1 MSKKIILD
9 VRGLPEKIEALA
21 RRLGITDFIG
31 PRGEGINLVENPEE
45 ATPSSILITRIET
58 PEDVNKIVETA
69 KKGVKKI
76 LVDTKDWRVI
86 PIENIIAELQDYD
99 VELYARAEDPREAE
113 MLSGILEKGVDGII
127 LKVSDADELLKA
139 YELIAP
145 TPEISLRSARVVG
158 AELVGVGDRVC
169 IDTSSMLR
177 VGEGC
182 LVGNTSQFLFLVHSE
197 SIETGYVAARPF
209 RVNAGGVHA
218 YTLLPNGRTKYLAE
232 LKAGDDV
239 LIVNW
244 DGKSRRAVVGR
255 SKIERRPLILVKAR
269 AGDNEG
275 SILLQYAET
284 IRLVKPGG
292 EPVSVTELGVGDDVL
307 VYLAEA
313 KARHYGVAVN
323 EFIIEK

>member
-9 VRGLPEKIEALA
+9 VRELPEKTEALA

-45 ATPSSILITRIET
+45 ATPSSILITRIES

-86 PIENIIAELQDYD
+86 PIENVIAELQDYD
-99 VELYARAEDPREAE
+99 VELYAKAEDPREAE

-158 AELVGVGDRVC
+158 VELAGVGDRVC

-269 AGDNEG
+269 AGDHEG
-275 SILLQYAET
+275 SMLLQYAET
-284 IRLVKPGG
+284 IRLVRPGG

-307 VYLAEA
+307 VYLTEA